1 MGAEQFDL
9 LAKLVQFGALVFL
22 GFAFVGEFIIVF
34 VIVAL
39 APACGA
45 LAPSR
50 RTKPAGP
57 AAELMPHGDVD
68 HDRSM
73 MPGQAMRTR
82 PARAGTSMGSGVTL
96 VLRAARVMLA
106 VFTARVMLAVRMVL
120 SVVLAPPRAMSFA
133 AVLMPAMRVAVMFR
147 VAMRRAVMLMTAMR
161 VARMGA
167 SAVMLAFVMLPFVT
181 FMGAIS
187 VAVMPRLTVPF
198 AVPFVAAL
206 AFAAVPAL
214 AAIVVIIIFVL
225 FFVAA
230 LAVVVTHRQQID
242 FKFASVG
249 LDGNGLVGGRDF
261 AGQRPKDG

>member
-9 LAKLVQFGALVFL
+9 LAKLVQFGELVFL

-45 LAPSR
+45 LASSGR
-50 RTKPAGP
+50 AEPAGP

-96 VLRAARVMLA
+96 VFRA
-106 VFTARVMLAVRMVL
+106 ARVMLAVRMVL
-120 SVVLAPPRAMSFA
+120 SVVLAPPSAMSFT
-133 AVLMPAMRVAVMFR
+133 AVLMTMMRVAVM
-147 VAMRRAVMLMTAMR
+147 LMTVMR
-161 VARMGA
+161 VAGMGA
-167 SAVMLAFVMLPFVT
+167 AAVMLAFVMFAFVMFT
-181 FMGAIS
+181 FVSFMGAIS

-198 AVPFVAAL
+198 AVTFVAAL
-206 AFAAVPAL
+206 ALSAVSAL
-214 AAIVVIIIFVL
+214 AAIVVVIFVL

-230 LAVVVTHRQQID
+230 LAVVVTHCQQID
-242 FKFASVG
+242 FKFASVA
-249 LDGNGLVGGRDF
+249 LDGNRLVGGRDF